1 MKSLSIQ
8 TLAEIINAQNRQNI
22 TGLFNG
28 VSIDSRTIQPGQC
41 FFAVPGE
48 NFDGHN
54 YIQTAFEKG
63 AACAVVSAR
72 NPDDFPGKAVLKVAD
87 TVKALGLLAAEYRRQ
102 CAFKVVAITG
112 SAGKTTTRQIAH
124 HAISRHFRVTQSP
137 KNFNNFIGL
146 PLTLLAAQPDD
157 QVVIAE
163 LGTNNPGEIAYLSSI
178 AQPDIAIVINA
189 YQAHLQGLGTLETV
203 IKEKLSIYQGLS
215 PDGVFIINADC
226 PGLMQ
231 ACEKL
236 NRTFITFGKTEPA
249 QIKAKNI
256 IHTGRQS
263 SFTIDDTPISLPLP
277 GPGNLENA
285 LAAWAICKNVGICID
300 DFAQATSSLTK
311 INMRAEILEIG
322 TLTVIN
328 DCYNANPASME
339 NALAI
344 LSSLNTDPSRRL
356 VFICG
361 DMAELGDMSQ
371 QLHAE
376 LGNIIAETGVN
387 SLLTVG
393 SFAAI
398 TAQAAR
404 SADRDLLTNCFE
416 DTNSLC
422 NSLEKF
428 IKNSD
433 IILVKGS
440 RVNKLEIAFEKI
452 KQLFGKYLK
461 DN

>member
-1 MKSLSIQ
+1 MKSISIQ

-22 TGLFNG
+22 TGLFTG

-54 YIQTAFEKG
+54 YIKTAFEKG

-72 NPDDFPGKAVLKVAD
+72 NPDDFQDKAILKVTD
-87 TVKALGLLAAEYRRQ
+87 TVKALGLLGAAYRRQ

-112 SAGKTTTRQIAH
+112 SAGKTTTRQIAY
-124 HAISRHFRVTQSP
+124 HAISRDFRVTQSP

-146 PLTLLAAQPDD
+146 PLTLLAAQPND
-157 QVVIAE
+157 QIVITE
-163 LGTNNPGEIAYLSSI
+163 LGTNYPGEIAYLSNI
-178 AQPDIAIVINA
+178 AQPDIAIVTNA
-189 YQAHLQGLGTLETV
+189 YQAHLEGLGNLETV

-231 ACEKL
+231 TCEKL
-236 NRTFITFGKTEPA
+236 NRSFITFGKTEQA
-249 QIKAKNI
+249 DINAKNI
-256 IHTGRQS
+256 IHAGRQS
-263 SFTIDDTPISLPLP
+263 SFTIDDTRICLPLP

-285 LAAWAICKNVGICID
+285 LAAWAICKNVGMIID
-300 DFAQATSSLTK
+300 DFALAISSLNE
-311 INMRAEILEIG
+311 IHMRAEILEID

-328 DCYNANPASME
+328 DCYNANPASMK

-344 LSSLNTDPSRRL
+344 LSSLNTDRSRRV

-361 DMAELGDMSQ
+361 DMAELGDKSQ

-376 LGNIIAETGVN
+376 LGSIIAETGVN
-387 SLLTVG
+387 VLLTVG
-393 SFAAI
+393 SFGKI
-398 TAQAAR
+398 TTQAVR
-404 SADRDLLTNCFE
+404 SANRDLLINCFE
-416 DTNSLC
+416 DTDSLC
-422 NSLEKF
+422 NNLEKF

-433 IILVKGS
+433 IVLVKGS
-440 RVNKLEIAFEKI
+440 RINRLETAVEKI
-452 KQLFGKYLK
+452 KQLFGK
-461 DN
+461 